1 MNNWTD
7 FDELGAVI
15 IAVLI
20 IGGTVALYI
29 LSAIMPGEI
38 IVPNELKAVAAVVM
52 AAYGFKIQRK
62 AAITNNQE
70 TSTKQ
75 APITKNQ

>member
-7 FDELGAVI
+7 FDELGAAL

-29 LSAIMPGEI
+29 LSAVMPGAI
-38 IVPNELKAVAAVVM
+38 VVPNELKAVAAVVM
-52 AAYGFKIQRK
+52 AAYGFKLQKK
-62 AAITNNQE
+62 AAN
-70 TSTKQ
+70 TK
-75 APITKNQ
+75 

>member
-1 MNNWTD
+1 MNKWTD
-7 FDELGAVI
+7 FDELGAML

-29 LSAIMPGEI
+29 LSAVMPGEI

-52 AAYGFKIQRK
+52 AAYGYRLKQGTKTNTEK
-62 AAITNNQE
+62 AD
-70 TSTKQ
+70 
-75 APITKNQ
+75 APKA

>member
-52 AAYGFKIQRK
+52 AAYGFKLQRK
-62 AAITNNQE
+62 NTGVE
-70 TSTKQ
+70 KTSDDTK
-75 APITKNQ
+75 A